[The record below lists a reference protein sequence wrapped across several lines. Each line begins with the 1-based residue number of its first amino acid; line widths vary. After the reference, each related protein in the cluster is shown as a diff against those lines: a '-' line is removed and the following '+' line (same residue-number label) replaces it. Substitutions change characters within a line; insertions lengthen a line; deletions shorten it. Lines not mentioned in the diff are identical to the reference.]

1 MNILIAIIC
10 AVAVLAIG
18 AAVIIAAIKKIP
30 VGDALKVIGLGAL
43 AGILLA
49 AGVVVAILRKKNETD
64 NAGGLP
70 TDSGSASIG
79 ATLDATRNRIH
90 DRIKAIILKGA
101 GD

>member
-1 MNILIAIIC
+1 MTILIAILC

-49 AGVVVAILRKKNETD
+49 AGVIVAILRKKNETD

-79 ATLDATRNRIH
+79 AAFDKRRDKLKARIEE
-90 DRIKAIILKGA
+90 LLQQA
-101 GD
+101 GSR